1 MAKKSNVNV
10 ILATASEI
18 VQATPKE
25 SSVGT
30 SELAAALVQAI
41 NATKPI
47 EKKTFATRKPKT
59 PWTSKDGSPKVAL
72 KRKAYQHG
80 MAVDDEKLSNDEIT
94 LFNKLRPG
102 RFLDGIV
109 TVTRRRDRGIDI
121 SYPVKTAAQR
131 LKLVNLFGIRNL
143 AELLAMC
150 VNEAQNPKK
159 EIEELD

>member
-1 MAKKSNVNV
+1 MAKK
-10 ILATASEI
+10 TAPVEE
-18 VQATPKE
+18 VTQVAQKAE
-25 SSVGT
+25 ASVGT

-41 NATKPI
+41 NAAKPV

-59 PWTSKDGSPKVAL
+59 PWTPKDGSPKTKL
-72 KRKAYQHG
+72 KRNAFQHG
-80 MAVDDEKLSNDEIT
+80 MEIDEDKLSNDEIA

-102 RFLDGIV
+102 RFLDGLV

-150 VNEAQNPKK
+150 INEAQNPKPQA
-159 EIEELD
+159 EDLD